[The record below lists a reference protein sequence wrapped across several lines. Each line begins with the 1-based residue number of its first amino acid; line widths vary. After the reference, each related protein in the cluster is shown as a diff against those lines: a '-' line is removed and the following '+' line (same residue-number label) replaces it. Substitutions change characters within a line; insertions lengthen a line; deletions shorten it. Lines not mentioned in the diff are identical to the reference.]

1 MALSPNYNQADIRA
15 EFAKAAQE
23 FQKSIIL
30 VLSYLG
36 ELCVNHA
43 RNLKTYRD
51 QTGNLRSSIG
61 YIIVKDGKVVKQSF
75 TGSKAEGKQRAQ
87 QVASELISEIGQ
99 GWALIVVAGMNYA
112 LSVESRGL
120 DVLSSA
126 ELLAE
131 RELPGLLKQLSA
143 GSGSR

>member
-1 MALSPNYNQADIRA
+1 
-15 EFAKAAQE
+15 
-23 FQKSIIL
+23 
-30 VLSYLG
+30 
-36 ELCVNHA
+36 
-43 RNLKTYRD
+43 
-51 QTGNLRSSIG
+51 
-61 YIIVKDGKVVKQSF
+61 
-75 TGSKAEGKQRAQ
+75 
-87 QVASELISEIGQ
+87 
-99 GWALIVVAGMNYA
+99 MNYA